1 VIPGRAGGPST
12 PGNDRKLEK
21 YERNHPCNA
30 NASWATDAV
39 LPSRQPHGDNSTR
52 HIARGVALKP
62 GDVIRIEGTPNGLD
76 VAALDYIELQP
87 AR

>member
-1 VIPGRAGGPST
+1 LYRRYGAWAI
-12 PGNDRKLEK
+12 
-21 YERNHPCNA
+21 RNWLSQVSHAPA
-30 NASWATDAV
+30 ADAV

-76 VAALDYIELQP
+76 VAALDYIEVQP